1 MTDTDAIPALANPSA
16 RAAPTNPQNITS
28 GEIRPIG
35 SRNRKRGGAFLR
47 RSHGQEGAIATEN
60 ASDGRFARKVALAL
74 ALAAA
79 AFLLWTLR
87 RIELL
92 LFAAIV
98 LSVMFDAAARGL
110 TRLLPIGRG
119 WALALAG
126 ILFVGLLTGAF
137 SFFGF
142 RFEAQ
147 IAQLIHS
154 LPPAWEH
161 FRQTLGRSPLGAELV
176 RPLDQLSFSPNAAF
190 FTHLKGYA
198 VSTGSAIAAI
208 LLMLV
213 GGLYLAAQPDTY
225 RRGLL
230 RLVPPGHRPRVET
243 FLATCRLQLGR
254 WLLVQ
259 ASAMAVIGLLTG
271 VGLWII
277 GVPAAGALGLLA
289 GLLEFVPLIG
299 VLLAS
304 APALLL
310 ALTQGWTTTAWT
322 LGLLVVVHQFEGN
335 ILQPLLQRGLVS
347 IPPVITLFA
356 LVAFGEIFGL
366 GGVMFATPLAI
377 VCVAAVQVFYPQP
390 DVEGGPPPRPLRLPW
405 ARKAKAS

>member
-1 MTDTDAIPALANPSA
+1 MEGLPIAI
-16 RAAPTNPQNITS
+16 Q
-28 GEIRPIG
+28 G
-35 SRNRKRGGAFLR
+35 
-47 RSHGQEGAIATEN
+47 
-60 ASDGRFARKVALAL
+60 ASDAGFARKVVIAL

-79 AFLLWTLR
+79 VFLVWKLR

-92 LFAAIV
+92 LFGAIV
-98 LSVMFDAAARGL
+98 LSVMFDAAAGLLMRGL
-110 TRLLPIGRG
+110 PLRRG

-126 ILFVGLLTGAF
+126 IVFVVIVVGAF

-147 IAQLIHS
+147 VVQLIHS
-154 LPPAWEH
+154 LPPAWAH
-161 FRQTLGRSPLGAELV
+161 FRQTLAQSPIGSTLSK
-176 RPLDQLSFSPNAAF
+176 PLDQLSFSPGAAF
-190 FTHLKGYA
+190 FTHLRGYA
-198 VSTGSAIAAI
+198 VSTGSAVATV

-230 RLVPPGHRPRVET
+230 RLIPAERRPRVET
-243 FLATCRLQLGR
+243 FLANCRTMLGR

-259 ASAMAVIGLLTG
+259 ASAMTVIGLLTG
-271 VGLWII
+271 LGLWAI

-299 VLLAS
+299 VILAS

-310 ALTQGWTTTAWT
+310 ALTQGGTTAAWT
-322 LGLLVVVHQFEGN
+322 LGLLVLVHQFEGN
-335 ILQPLLQRGLVS
+335 VLQPLLQRGLTA

-356 LVAFGEIFGL
+356 LVVFGEIFGL
-366 GGVMFATPLAI
+366 AGVIFATPLAI
-377 VCVAAVQVFYPQP
+377 VCMVAVQVFYPQP
-390 DVEGGPPPRPLRLPW
+390 EPEAAP
-405 ARKAKAS
+405 ARKPTRQWPSRRKTP